1 MESHIARQSRAR
13 KEKLDMTDKLKVSG
27 YVKQQQQLLSGGA
40 GGHGRVSDTSPFRR
54 PPAPH
59 AADSRE
65 TSSASRHSLP
75 TAPPVLPAAA
85 AEANRLNASMVN
97 ISLVADAGGVENHT
111 NHTMPPMTGGTGPGA
126 PIAIVELLERERREW
141 QTERLKLIHCI
152 HLQQLELSQRA
163 TAAQERATEIAIE
176 FAKVIEGFEQRLV
189 TMETNVQKEIGSLK
203 SIAESIKSSVSQSR

>member
-1 MESHIARQSRAR
+1 
-13 KEKLDMTDKLKVSG
+13 MTDKLKVSG
-27 YVKQQQQLLSGGA
+27 YVKQQQQLLGGGT
-40 GGHGRVSDTSPFRR
+40 GGHGRSSDTSPFRR
-54 PPAPH
+54 PPPPH
-59 AADSRE
+59 ASESRE
-65 TSSASRHSLP
+65 TSSASRPSLP
-75 TAPPVLPAAA
+75 IPPPALPAAA
-85 AEANRLNASMVN
+85 AEANRLNASMAN
-97 ISLVADAGGVENHT
+97 ISLSADAAGDDNHYA
-111 NHTMPPMTGGTGPGA
+111 NPPISAGGGTGTGA

-203 SIAESIKSSVSQSR
+203 TIAESIKSSVTVPQSR